1 MENKLKHILL
11 IDDDDDN
18 NLIHKL
24 IIEDTGMNVQVKAVL
39 SVKEALHY
47 LESGEKPELIFLD
60 INMPLLN
67 GWDFL
72 EEYKNLHP
80 ENKENSVIVLL
91 TSSVN
96 MNDENKALS
105 FKEVAAYKNKP
116 LTVDL
121 LQEIFQKHFNF

>member
-1 MENKLKHILL
+1 MENKLKRILL

-18 NLIHKL
+18 NFIHKL
-24 IIEDTGMNVQVKAVL
+24 IIEDTGWNIQVNTVL
-39 SVKEALHY
+39 SVKEALQY
-47 LESGEKPELIFLD
+47 LESGENPELIFLD

-72 EEYKNLHP
+72 EEYKNLQSGD
-80 ENKENSVIVLL
+80 KKNSVIVLL

-121 LQEIFQKHFNF
+121 LQELFQKYFNP